1 MVPCWLPIMDLIF
14 SHLQKPRAA
23 KGEHAVSVFHWLSML
38 YRAEHWP
45 EGAQLHAKAE
55 IILESDSYL
64 LTLIAYSLLR
74 TGDIDLESADF
85 LHAFEGA

>member
-55 IILESDSYL
+55 IILESDNDFSAV
-64 LTLIAYSLLR
+64 IA
-74 TGDIDLESADF
+74 
-85 LHAFEGA
+85 